1 MMDRLRKNLTVGPSN
16 IPSSQHLEPQPR
28 ARRTTID
35 RKPKEKTTIEKA
47 PKQKKE
53 SLSPDRSPELP
64 KEKKAKK

>member
-1 MMDRLRKNLTVGPSN
+1 M
-16 IPSSQHLEPQPR
+16 
-28 ARRTTID
+28 D